1 MRDYK
6 LNNSIV
12 KKFVRYV
19 SLNIISMIGLS
30 FYILADT
37 FFIANGV
44 GSIGLTALNLVLPLW
59 SLVSGIG
66 LMIGMGA
73 GIRYSI
79 QMGKGNKQ
87 GANRIFTHAIFMG
100 IIVGIIITVIG
111 ILFSYDI
118 VKVLGADETIIPLA
132 GSYLKTLLSFSC
144 VFILNNI
151 VTIFVRN
158 DNEPNL
164 AMVAMILGSLSN
176 IVLDYIFI
184 FPFKL
189 GMFGAA
195 IATGA
200 TPILSLAVL
209 SIHFI
214 RKKNNF
220 KLIKCK
226 FNRGDIKSIISLGI
240 PSFITE
246 FSSGIIILI
255 FNFTIL
261 RISYNIGV
269 AAYGIIANLALIVVA
284 IFTGIAQGIQ
294 PIISKSYGE
303 GKLKDIKF
311 IYKYGLILSLVLGM
325 LCYLLSFNFSEEIVN
340 LFNNEGNA
348 ELLSMA
354 VKGINIYFSAFIIMG
369 INIVTTSFF
378 ASINNP
384 RKSFTISMMRGL
396 VIVIPL
402 ILLLPNFLG
411 MTGVWL
417 TIPLAEVITL
427 GISIMLIISR
437 KEEVGSE
444 VNRL

>member
-1 MRDYK
+1 MRDK
-6 LNNSIV
+6 SDNSILKV
-12 KKFVRYV
+12 FIKYV
-19 SLNIISMIGLS
+19 SFNIFSMIGLS

-79 QMGKGNKQ
+79 QMGRDNKL
-87 GANRIFTHAIFMG
+87 GADRVFTHAIVIG
-100 IIVGIIITVIG
+100 TIVGIIITIIG

-118 VKVLGADETIIPLA
+118 VKVLGADETVMPLA

-151 VTIFVRN
+151 ITIFVRN
-158 DNEPNL
+158 DNAPNL

-184 FPFKL
+184 FTFKL

-195 IATGA
+195 IATGT
-200 TPILSLAVL
+200 TPILSLLVL

-226 FNRGDIKSIISLGI
+226 FNKNDIKSILSLGI

-246 FSSGIIILI
+246 FSSGVIILI

-303 GKLKDIKF
+303 GKVKDIKV
-311 IYKYGLILSLVLGM
+311 IYKYGLILSLVMGV
-325 LCYLLSFNFSEEIVN
+325 LCYLLSFKFSEEIVN
-340 LFNNEGNA
+340 LFNNEGNT
-348 ELLSMA
+348 ELLYMA
-354 VKGINIYFSAFIIMG
+354 VDGIKVYFVAFIIMG
-369 INIVTTSFF
+369 LNIVTTSFF
-378 ASINNP
+378 ASINEG
-384 RKSFTISMMRGL
+384 KESFTISIMRGL
-396 VIVIPL
+396 IVIIPL
-402 ILLLPNFLG
+402 ISLLPRLFG
-411 MTGVWL
+411 MTGVWI
-417 TIPLAEVITL
+417 TIPLVEVITL
-427 GISIMLIISR
+427 LISTWLYLKYRKRLI
-437 KEEVGSE
+437 
-444 VNRL
+444 L